1 MAPNDSTEQVLQGT
15 LDLLILKTLSLAPMH
30 GWGLTHR
37 IQQLSRDAFQV
48 GQGSIYPALV
58 RLEQR
63 GLISTEWGNTEN
75 NRRAKYYRISAAGRR
90 AMGDE
95 ARELEALRRCNG
107 SRPHRDEVTNASG
120 PVTPTVRCAQHR
132 VVSTPYNRRRPSH

>member
-1 MAPNDSTEQVLQGT
+1 VVKPTSSEQVLQGT

-37 IQQLSRDAFQV
+37 IEQLSQDALQV

-63 GLISTEWGNTEN
+63 GWIDTEWRMTEN
-75 NRRAKYYRISAAGRR
+75 SRRAKYYRLTAAGRR
-90 AMGDE
+90 ALGQ
-95 ARELEALRRCNG
+95 EL
-107 SRPHRDEVTNASG
+107 ASW
-120 PVTPTVRCAQHR
+120 
-132 VVSTPYNRRRPSH
+132 NRFVGAVGLVLAAES